1 MRYHGKD
8 EVSGSNPDRGSKFAL
23 ESAIWRFFLVRSINN
38 SASAG
43 EKTNLDE
50 SDYKND
56 SLGVIF
62 FLLGRF
68 CRGG

>member
-8 EVSGSNPDRGSKFAL
+8 EVSGSNPDRGSIFVPDSPILA
-23 ESAIWRFFLVRSINN
+23 FFRPRSINN
-38 SASAG
+38 STSAG